1 MSEASAPVPFLC
13 VAARKI
19 AAYRPAYR
27 RGQVPNPQ
35 KWSAMNIPSTIADY
49 LRRCSQELGE
59 RILHD
64 YPALQAPG
72 DPISDRFNSL
82 LRTPFAAQ
90 RLAVMGIVKRWN
102 RATDPASAKA
112 PFASNHRGV
121 VK

>member
-1 MSEASAPVPFLC
+1 MVNRRSFASVGP
-13 VAARKI
+13 I
-19 AAYRPAYR
+19 
-27 RGQVPNPQ
+27 PQ
-35 KWSAMNIPSTIADY
+35 LHSRSAMNIPSTIADY

-102 RATDPASAKA
+102 GAKA
-112 PFASNHRGV
+112 AAV
-121 VK
+121 IVI